1 MTVMDNLLM
10 GAYLRKNKEDIK
22 KDLEYVFE
30 IFPRLKERRN
40 QLAGKLSGGEQ
51 QMCAIGR
58 GIMSSPK
65 ILLID
70 ELSLGLAPKI
80 VDELIEI
87 VAVLRRRGISIVLV
101 EQDVQI
107 GLEISD
113 RAYVIEHGKIVMT
126 GLSKDLLINES
137 IRKAYLGI

>member
-1 MTVMDNLLM
+1 M
-10 GAYLRKNKEDIK
+10 
-22 KDLEYVFE
+22 
-30 IFPRLKERRN
+30 
-40 QLAGKLSGGEQ
+40 AGKLSGGEQ

>member
-1 MTVMDNLLM
+1 
-10 GAYLRKNKEDIK
+10 
-22 KDLEYVFE
+22 
-30 IFPRLKERRN
+30 
-40 QLAGKLSGGEQ
+40 
-51 QMCAIGR
+51 
-58 GIMSSPK
+58 
-65 ILLID
+65 
-70 ELSLGLAPKI
+70 
-80 VDELIEI
+80 
-87 VAVLRRRGISIVLV
+87 LV